1 MKKKNNNSAKTDS
14 IYRKLQRHLN
24 TLPIGYPQTDSGVE
38 LRLLKYIFTP
48 KEAEI
53 AIKLRFIPDPIESI
67 YRRVKKQ
74 INSIEELEKI
84 LYSMYEKGGIRI
96 KHSMVDNKKKILYQ
110 NAFLAV
116 GMFEYQVK
124 RLTKEYFEDFLQY
137 MDEAYLDELVST
149 KINQLRTIPVEQS
162 IDVDHNIASYDQLET
177 LLENASR
184 ISIMPCVCRKGQD
197 LIGEPCHQTE
207 MRETCFVLNDSVEH
221 VLELGWGREITKD
234 EAREIFKKVQE
245 DGLIIQ
251 PGNALDPSYIC
262 CCCGCCCCV
271 TTNLKKLE
279 RPWEMITTNYFA
291 EVDSDLCIGCG
302 TCIER
307 CQMDAITMIDSVA
320 QVNKKCCIGCG
331 NCVQTCPESALIL
344 KKKEKELSPPKNN
357 TELYL
362 KIMDKKAKLR
372 RIEKGTEKNKRDRS
386 YGKK

>member
-1 MKKKNNNSAKTDS
+1 MKEDSNISVETDS

-24 TLPIGYPQTDSGVE
+24 TLPIGYPKTESGVE
-38 LRLLKYIFTP
+38 LRLLKYVFTP

-53 AIKLRFIPDPIESI
+53 AIKLRFIPDPIEAI
-67 YRRVKKQ
+67 YRRVKKKVK
-74 INSIEELEKI
+74 SIEELEAI
-84 LYSMYEKGGIRI
+84 LFKMYEKGGIRI
-96 KHSMVDNKKKILYQ
+96 KRTMEGNKQVNLYQ

-137 MDEAYLDELVST
+137 MDEGYRDELAST
-149 KINQLRTIPVEQS
+149 KINQLRTIPVEKS
-162 IDVDHNIASYDQLET
+162 IDIDHNVANYDQLEN

-197 LIGEPCHQTE
+197 LIGEPCQQTD
-207 MRETCFVLNDSVEH
+207 MRETCFVLNDSVDH

-251 PGNALDPSYIC
+251 PGNVLDPSYIC

-279 RPWEMITTNYFA
+279 RPWEMITTNYYA
-291 EVDSDLCIGCG
+291 EVDSDLCIGCE
-302 TCIER
+302 TCVQR
-307 CQMDAITMIDSVA
+307 CQMEAIIMNDSIA
-320 QVNKKCCIGCG
+320 EINKKLCIGCG
-331 NCVQTCPESALIL
+331 NCISTCPESAIIL
-344 KKKEKELSPPKNN
+344 KKKERELSPPKNN

-372 RIEKGTEKNKRDRS
+372 RREKGIK
-386 YGKK
+386 